1 MREELWEELG
11 RALDVPEQQ
20 LEKISKEEGTNF
32 EKCKQCVLNVR
43 TRHREKRRGKLL
55 QVFSVFQAWL
65 MESEEVTWERFV
77 KALDT
82 LEEVELAGRVRE
94 DYCKAENEQKI
105 VSKQTQESGCIPP
118 YKTVYKSLANL
129 QIHFP
134 CLSLCC
140 RIPSFFLFPR
150 TPP

>member
-1 MREELWEELG
+1 
-11 RALDVPEQQ
+11 
-20 LEKISKEEGTNF
+20 
-32 EKCKQCVLNVR
+32 
-43 TRHREKRRGKLL
+43 
-55 QVFSVFQAWL
+55 

-105 VSKQTQESGCIPP
+105 VSKQTKKNIPP
-118 YKTVYKSLANL
+118 YKTAYKSLADL

-134 CLSLCC
+134 CLSG
-140 RIPSFFLFPR
+140 F
-150 TPP
+150 

>member
-1 MREELWEELG
+1 
-11 RALDVPEQQ
+11 
-20 LEKISKEEGTNF
+20 
-32 EKCKQCVLNVR
+32 
-43 TRHREKRRGKLL
+43 
-55 QVFSVFQAWL
+55 

-82 LEEVELAGRVRE
+82 LEEVELAGRIRE

-105 VSKQTQESGCIPP
+105 VSKQTKKSGCIPP
-118 YKTVYKSLANL
+118 YKTVYKSL